1 VIWDKTDLFKKRGQR
16 ILKDL
21 VRAQE
26 HYVKKG
32 SFKDSNEF
40 MEMDLYPVYYSFV
53 TAKEPPSPGVMD
65 TYREKIDE
73 QVINSLISIQY
84 LEITKG
90 RFVFVEPIDRSRTIP
105 MECQVQEI
113 DRVGGVQCQW
123 VKDEE
128 IVVYGDLYINTL
140 ERTLV
145 FTLDGNNFTYSWV
158 SHDP

>member
-1 VIWDKTDLFKKRGQR
+1 MHILSKSSLIALVFFCLSFSLPVQSEVISVRGEVIWDKTDLFKKRGQR

-65 TYREKIDE
+65 TYREK
-73 QVINSLISIQY
+73 
-84 LEITKG
+84 
-90 RFVFVEPIDRSRTIP
+90 
-105 MECQVQEI
+105 
-113 DRVGGVQCQW
+113 
-123 VKDEE
+123 
-128 IVVYGDLYINTL
+128 
-140 ERTLV
+140 
-145 FTLDGNNFTYSWV
+145 
-158 SHDP
+158 